1 MRVLLAYYS
10 LLIAGLAAM
19 LAPGLGWLALATYY
33 VWMPLGALGVWA
45 LNGRQ
50 PRELGIRF
58 GWRSARQFV
67 LGAGGAAS
75 AAGLIALVLVAAGW
89 ASAGGLS
96 WTARQVVFGLVV
108 QQAIVAAIEEL
119 AFRGVLQPTLAA
131 AWGPWRGLAAAAIL
145 FGLFH
150 LPNILYQD
158 VPPALIPVTLIS
170 LTVMGIAFG
179 LAYHLTRG
187 RLALPVGLHFGW
199 NVIAFG
205 FEDGFAPDFTG
216 PQWIA
221 GAPEWFP
228 ESGVLGCAALAGL
241 SAIIYR
247 VLARKS
253 RSTTG
258 AG

>member
-67 LGAGGAAS
+67 LGAGGA
-75 AAGLIALVLVAAGW
+75 

-187 RLALPVGLHFGW
+187 WLALPVGLHFGW